1 MLKLII
7 ADDEKWVRTT
17 IRSLIPFEK
26 LDLTLSCEA
35 SNGIEALELCR
46 QHEPDI
52 LLTDIMM
59 PGLTGLELMKEV
71 RSLLPDLKIVVISGY
86 NDFEYAKTA
95 VKYGII
101 DYLLKP
107 VDEKELTEVLVR
119 IGSELSQKAQL
130 QKKSEAEK
138 EQYRQALPVMCE
150 TFLNQVISQN
160 SMTSERIRGELQKY
174 GINFTNN
181 SFTLCIIKPDESLKT
196 DDRRMAADYYR
207 SLVKWAMK
215 RYAKAVTFPLEHDR
229 TVIVSLINSDKEIE
243 GIKTA
248 FGLINRVMKRKY
260 SMSVSAGVSGST
272 HQFGMLCSLF
282 TDATEASD
290 TRFWEGPGT
299 ISFYKKGCLSEEMRL
314 TLPEET
320 LNKITLNLKLSNIQT
335 AMSYIESVCEALKK
349 GNPSGNGTYI
359 SPSLVKEFFWQ
370 FIQSIIIILNI
381 QLPFVRNEAVMTG
394 EQPYDRLRDTSFID
408 DLESV
413 AKDLLTHVYNFFH
426 DKNPLDNIGLVAN
439 AKKIIEN
446 NYAGDISLEQVAKHV
461 HLSPAYLSEL
471 FKKET
476 GMSFIDYK
484 TIIRI
489 DQAKKLLS
497 APSMNIAEVSAK
509 VGYSDPKYFSK
520 LFKKITGKTI
530 FEYKKEVRGPNY
542 SQLEDSQDLMYEE
555 QEGK

>member
-17 IRSLIPFEK
+17 IRSIIPFEK

-95 VKYGII
+95 VKYGIT

-107 VDEKELTEVLVR
+107 VDEKELTEALVR
-119 IGSELSQKAQL
+119 IGDELGRKEQLKKISET
-130 QKKSEAEK
+130 EK

-150 TFLNQVISQN
+150 AFLNQVISQN
-160 SMTSERIRGELQKY
+160 NMTSERIRGELHKY
-174 GINFTNN
+174 GIDFMNNVFTVCV
-181 SFTLCIIKPDESLKT
+181 TTPDEGLRAE
-196 DDRRMAADYYR
+196 DGHAAADYFR
-207 SLVKWAMK
+207 ALVKWAFK
-215 RYAKAVTFPLEHDR
+215 RHAKAVTFPLEQDK
-229 TVIVSLINSDKEIE
+229 TVLVSLVNSDRETE
-243 GIKTA
+243 GIRKA
-248 FGLINRVMKRKY
+248 HDIIVKVMSKKY
-260 SMSVSAGVSGST
+260 SLTASVGVSGST
-272 HQFGMLCSLF
+272 HQFCMLHELF
-282 TDATEASD
+282 ADASEALE
-290 TRFWEGPGT
+290 TRFWKGPRT
-299 ISFYKKGCLSEEMRL
+299 LAFHRKGGLSEEMRL

-320 LNKITLNLKLSNIQT
+320 LNKVTLNLKLSNIQT
-335 AMSYIESVCEALKK
+335 AMSYIDSVSGMLAK
-349 GNPSGNGTYI
+349 GNPSGNGAYVR
-359 SPSLVKEFFWQ
+359 PSLAKEFFWQ

-381 QLPFVRNEAVMTG
+381 QLPFIRNEATVSG
-394 EQPYDRLRDTSFID
+394 RQPYDSIRDTVFFD
-408 DLESV
+408 DLISV
-413 AKDLLTHVYNFFH
+413 VRHLLEHVYNFYH
-426 DKNPLDNIGLVAN
+426 DKNPLDNTSLVAN
-439 AKKIIEN
+439 AKKIIEKN
-446 NYAGDISLEQVAKHV
+446 FAGDISLEQVAKHV

-489 DQAKKLLS
+489 EQAKKLLS
-497 APSMNIAEVSAK
+497 MPSMNIAEVSSK

-542 SQLEDSQDLMYEE
+542 NQFEDAQDLMYDEPE
-555 QEGK
+555 NK

>member
-17 IRSLIPFEK
+17 IRSIIPFEK
-26 LDLTLSCEA
+26 LDMTLSCEA

-46 QHEPDI
+46 RYEPDI

-71 RSLLPDLKIVVISGY
+71 RSLLPDLRIVVISGY

-95 VKYGII
+95 VKYGIT

-119 IGSELSQKAQL
+119 IENELGRQELLKR
-130 QKKSEAEK
+130 KSEAEK

-150 TFLNQVISQN
+150 AFLNQMVAQN
-160 SMTSERIRGELQKY
+160 NMTSERIRSELHKY
-174 GINFTNN
+174 GIDFSNN
-181 SFTLCIIKPDESLKT
+181 SFTVCVTTPDESLRN
-196 DDRRMAADYYR
+196 DDRHAATDYYR
-207 SLVKWAMK
+207 ALVKWAFK
-215 RYAKAVTFPLEHDR
+215 RYSRAVTFPLEQDK
-229 TVIVSLINSDKEIE
+229 TILVSLINSDKEAD
-243 GIKTA
+243 GIKKA
-248 FGLINRVMKRKY
+248 YEVVSRILDKKY
-260 SMSVSAGVSGST
+260 SFSVSVGVSGPT
-272 HQFGMLCSLF
+272 HQFCMLHELF
-282 TDATEASD
+282 TDASEALE
-290 TRFWEGPGT
+290 TRFWRGPGT
-299 ISFYKKGCLSEEMRL
+299 LAFHRKGCLSGEMKL
-314 TLPEET
+314 TLPEDT

-335 AMSYIESVCEALKK
+335 AMSYIESVSEMLAK
-349 GNPSGNGTYI
+349 GKPAENCIYI
-359 SPSLVKEFFWQ
+359 GPSLVKEFFWQ

-381 QLPFVRNEAVMTG
+381 QLPFIRNEATVSG
-394 EQPYDRLRDTSFID
+394 EQPYDRIRDTVFFD
-408 DLESV
+408 DLV
-413 AKDLLTHVYNFFH
+413 PVVKYLLEHVYNFYH
-426 DKNPLDNIGLVAN
+426 DKNPLDNTNLVAN
-439 AKKIIEN
+439 AKKIIEKN
-446 NYAGDISLEQVAKHV
+446 FAGDISLEQVAKHV

-489 DQAKKLLS
+489 EQAKKLLS
-497 APSMNIAEVSAK
+497 TPSMNIAEVSAK

-530 FEYKKEVRGPNY
+530 FEYKKEVRGPHY
-542 SQLEDSQDLMYEE
+542 DQTEAAEDLVYDENE
-555 QEGK
+555 K